1 MYVLRREICFGGHFY
16 KKLWF
21 HLFKHADKDLSL
33 CFVRSVYNYLNVC
46 QSWPKFGYQVLTM
59 TLESLETW
67 ELENLLK
74 LEKIIFRNEISSS
87 DYFIKFWNGDTH
99 SAVIISNMDKY
110 QNQ

>member
-1 MYVLRREICFGGHFY
+1 MFWEEKFVLGVISTKNYDSICLNMQIRTLLSVLYVLYTITSMF
-16 KKLWF
+16 
-21 HLFKHADKDLSL
+21 
-33 CFVRSVYNYLNVC
+33 C

>member
-1 MYVLRREICFGGHFY
+1 
-16 KKLWF
+16 
-21 HLFKHADKDLSL
+21 
-33 CFVRSVYNYLNVC
+33 
-46 QSWPKFGYQVLTM
+46 M
-59 TLESLETW
+59 TWESLETW

-110 QNQ
+110 QNQYPSEFWDRKLSQLSTLQKFKNL